1 MRPRGGKPRKSRR
14 TKIASPGAAE
24 RHQGRLPPREDLG
37 TVASPPQSDLRA
49 TDVAWQPGVERLGTW
64 PQSTPSS
71 AAHCAR
77 ARTQRAPSQRDH
89 NAPSTLPS
97 VEHLRAQARWQ
108 VEAWATGRWR
118 TALMPGERILAWRA
132 VAPHLQRADT
142 NLSARGRNLSAF
154 ERGFWFS
161 KPSAPAAGRAGTPE
175 RSAGSSRHG
184 LAEDRAGHGGA
195 HGRAE
200 VRVRPIRTGAAGR
213 AAAAPSAAGLTRASL
228 NDRGFP

>member
-1 MRPRGGKPRKSRR
+1 MDSFLSRSFEIRPKPNFWDLRPRGGKPRKSRP

-49 TDVAWQPGVERLGTW
+49 TSVAWQPDVERLGTW

-97 VEHLRAQARWQ
+97 VEHLRAQGRWQ
-108 VEAWATGRWR
+108 VEAWASGRWR
-118 TALMPGERILAWRA
+118 TALMPWERILAWRA
-132 VAPHLQRADT
+132 VAPHLSIVDT
-142 NLSARGRNLSAF
+142 DSAEANLNSAEANLKS
-154 ERGFWFS
+154 GS
-161 KPSAPAAGRAGTPE
+161 PSRRRQP
-175 RSAGSSRHG
+175 
-184 LAEDRAGHGGA
+184 LAEPACLSGRPGA
-195 HGRAE
+195 HGRAS
-200 VRVRPIRTGAAGR
+200 RR
-213 AAAAPSAAGLTRASL
+213 
-228 NDRGFP
+228 